1 MAQGVLRV
9 LILYSDST
17 QTLLRLYSG
26 LLNLGLGMLRL
37 CPGSATI
44 AQPLLVRDMEG
55 TPPNLPSEALFKAP
69 SESLAQDKP
78 DKPKRLSN

>member
-1 MAQGVLRV
+1 MARGVLRV

-17 QTLLRLYSG
+17 QACS
-26 LLNLGLGMLRL
+26 
-37 CPGSATI
+37 GSATI

-55 TPPNLPSEALFKAP
+55 KQPNLPSEALFKAL
-69 SESLAQDKP
+69 SESLAQGKP

>member
-17 QTLLRLYSG
+17 QALLRLAQPR
-26 LLNLGLGMLRL
+26 LRHAQALPRL